1 MRIMRVR
8 RIQRVRPEGQG
19 AREPRRGP
27 RTRERASLRCLFV
40 LSALRRGAETATAP
54 RRNIFSSL
62 DEMSCREKV
71 YPVTRREAGRGRATG
86 GARGQGTSEARDA
99 PGGGRAGPRRRRGA
113 DSADTADTY
122 RQRGHGRR
130 GAGCHLPAHASRAKQ
145 QAHLGPPSA
154 RPSSVAHST
163 FRHAQPPATAALSC
177 AAGPPLPPFTSLA
190 RMRFSTRP

>member
-1 MRIMRVR
+1 MAGWRLSVECPHRVR
-8 RIQRVRPEGQG
+8 CAHAENPTKN
-19 AREPRRGP
+19 AFNGP
-27 RTRERASLRCLFV
+27 RYGCGHANVQMAQC
-40 LSALRRGAETATAP
+40 A
-54 RRNIFSSL
+54 
-62 DEMSCREKV
+62 CREKV